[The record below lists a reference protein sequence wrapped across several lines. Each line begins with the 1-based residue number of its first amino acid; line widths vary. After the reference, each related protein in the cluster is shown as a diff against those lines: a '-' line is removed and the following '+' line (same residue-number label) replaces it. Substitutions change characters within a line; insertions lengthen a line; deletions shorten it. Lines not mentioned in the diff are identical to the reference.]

1 MAGKLFYLLLT
12 VIGICC
18 GSSHFTK
25 SNYPDCNS
33 SDIEFLDT
41 CLLGKS
47 VREALVKLNIDTSR
61 VYAFDEPPGILRG
74 IHITTDTTRILLYTR
89 RKSIIDLISEMN
101 YRLYYTL
108 LLDSNIIGVSWRKP
122 KVDKKKAFGSVI
134 WYYED

>member
-1 MAGKLFYLLLT
+1 MVGKLFYLLLT

-47 VREALVKLNIDTSR
+47 VREALVKLNIIL
-61 VYAFDEPPGILRG
+61 PGCMPLMNHRGYFGEFILP
-74 IHITTDTTRILLYTR
+74 
-89 RKSIIDLISEMN
+89 LIQPGYCFIQGEN
-101 YRLYYTL
+101 Q
-108 LLDSNIIGVSWRKP
+108 
-122 KVDKKKAFGSVI
+122 
-134 WYYED
+134 